1 VPIAYVLTT
10 VLFTSLA
17 ALIAVD
23 ASLVSLNLLGAFPAV
38 RWVRV
43 HFITLGILSQ
53 VIFGAI
59 PGLVAMLSGRLRP
72 RFRWDIWLSLN
83 AGFVLLVAGFAG
95 VNQAMILAGGTL
107 IFTAAALFV
116 MQLLQLRGREA
127 PSSLKFHV
135 TGVAFLLLG
144 IIVGTGLWLNWGEAL
159 RIAVPLEVHV
169 HANMYGFMSMVF
181 AGLLL
186 DLIPRI
192 TGKPVGTQGAMR
204 AIYWGMTLGALLLVI
219 GPWIGGTHGPT
230 SVGLILHLAS
240 DAWLAFLMLRALR
253 TGGRLGEAGAWH
265 LIAAYSWILLPT
277 VAVPL
282 MLWNM
287 LDPSM
292 VESIAPQGLIYG
304 WVLQFG
310 IAVVPYLARRLALK
324 QEESR
329 LGGSW
334 LSLGSATLGS
344 VLVWLSILIAPVRGL
359 LYGVGFAFLAVALIP
374 LIVELLGIAGERLE
388 KAESDT

>member
-1 VPIAYVLTT
+1 MPLAYLLTT
-10 VLFTSLA
+10 VLFTAIA

-23 ASLVSLNLLGAFPAV
+23 ASLVSLNLLGAYPAL

-53 VIFGAI
+53 VIFGAL

-72 RFRWDIWLSLN
+72 RMRWDIWLSLN

-107 IFTAAALFV
+107 IFTAATLFV
-116 MQLLQLRGREA
+116 IQLLQLRGSEA
-127 PSSLKFHV
+127 PSSLKFYI
-135 TGVAFLLLG
+135 TSVAFLLLG
-144 IIVGTGLWLNWGEAL
+144 IIVGTGLWLNWGETL

-169 HANMYGFMSMVF
+169 HANMYGFMSMAF
-181 AGLLL
+181 GGLLV
-186 DLIPRI
+186 DLIPRL
-192 TGKPVGTQGAMR
+192 TGKPIGSLRTIT
-204 AIYWGMTLGALLLVI
+204 AIYWGMSLGALLLVI
-219 GPWIGGTHGPT
+219 GPWIGGTHVPT
-230 SVGLILHLAS
+230 SAGLVLHLAS
-240 DAWLAFLMLRALR
+240 DAWLAYLMLRALR
-253 TGGRLGEAGAWH
+253 AGGRLGEAGAWH

-287 LDPSM
+287 LDPST

-310 IAVVPYLARRLALK
+310 IAVVPYLGRRLALK
-324 QEESR
+324 QTGPR
-329 LGGSW
+329 LGGNW

-344 VLVWLSILIAPVRGL
+344 ILVWLSILIAPVRGL

-374 LIVELLGIAGERLE
+374 LILELVGIAGERLE
-388 KAESDT
+388 RTESDG

>member
-10 VLFTSLA
+10 VLFTSIA
-17 ALIAVD
+17 GLIAVD
-23 ASLVSLNLLGAFPAV
+23 ASLVSLNLLGAFPAL

-53 VIFGAI
+53 IVFGAL

-72 RFRWDIWLSLN
+72 RMRWDIWLSLN
-83 AGFVLLVAGFAG
+83 TGFVLLVAGFAG

-107 IFTAAALFV
+107 IFTAATLFV
-116 MQLLQLRGREA
+116 IQLVQLRSGEA
-127 PSSLKFHV
+127 PSSLKFHI
-135 TGVAFLLLG
+135 TAMAFLLLG
-144 IIVGTGLWLNWGEAL
+144 IIVGTGLWLNWGQVL

-169 HANMYGFMSMVF
+169 HANMYGFMAMAF

-186 DLIPRI
+186 DIVPRI
-192 TGKPVGTQGAMR
+192 TGQPIGSKRSIA
-204 AIYWGMTLGALLLVI
+204 AIYWGMSLGALLLVI

-253 TGGRLGEAGAWH
+253 NGKRLGEAGAWH

-287 LDPSM
+287 LDPST

-324 QEESR
+324 QNESR

-344 VLVWLSILIAPVRGL
+344 ILVWLSILIAPLRGL
-359 LYGVGFAFLAVALIP
+359 LYGVGFAFFAVALIP
-374 LIVELLGIAGERLE
+374 LLVELVGIARDRLE
-388 KAESDT
+388 EAESDR